1 MQLLAASPCAPDA
14 VVCQTVFDA
23 TGSRLLAD
31 LVGTLVA
38 SATGI
43 IIVVGLTLFMRWSL
57 HRLIDRLV
65 RRTEAGY
72 LSPMGAVFG
81 QSSTAFDPDDQA
93 GIRRTAR
100 ARAMGSLLKSI
111 VTVILFS
118 IMALM
123 LIAILGLPI
132 APLLTSAGVLGVAFG
147 IGAQNLVKDFLAGVF
162 MILEDQYGVGD
173 SVTLGETTGTV
184 EAVGLRVTR
193 IRDDEGT
200 AWYVRNGEVVRVGN
214 RSDRGVQVVV
224 DLTIAPHQDVDE
236 AKSLLRDLC
245 VELGDRADFRGM
257 IVTPPVVLDETRR
270 RRGQVTLRIAVQSS
284 RKEQWRV
291 AQELRDA
298 ARSHLQ
304 AHGIKVSQGP
314 WIS

>member
-1 MQLLAASPCAPDA
+1 
-14 VVCQTVFDA
+14 
-23 TGSRLLAD
+23 
-31 LVGTLVA
+31 
-38 SATGI
+38 
-43 IIVVGLTLFMRWSL
+43 
-57 HRLIDRLV
+57 
-65 RRTEAGY
+65 
-72 LSPMGAVFG
+72 MGAVFG
-81 QSSTAFDPDDQA
+81 QSVTATATDTDDQA

-111 VTVILFS
+111 TTVILFS

-123 LIAILGLPI
+123 VIALLGLPI

-224 DLTIAPHQDVDE
+224 DLTIAPQQDVE
-236 AKSLLRDLC
+236 HARALLRDLC
-245 VELGDRADFRGM
+245 VDLGERPEFRGM
-257 IVTPPVVLDETRR
+257 IVTPPVLLDETRK
-270 RRGQVTLRIAVQSS
+270 RRGHTTLRIAVQSS

-304 AHGIKVSQGP
+304 AEGVKVSQVP